1 MQKCLIIKLLQI
13 CKDPIYLQFGRLWS
27 NRFGENG
34 LTDACRA
41 VFSKQAAPKSHA
53 FLFCHEP
60 LPPDTR
66 CGELRGGLS
75 SRVPATATQFR
86 WICNPA
92 QFRIHV
98 PADYKSRRNTEARRR
113 GTKMPARSTEF
124 PLRRLAVR
132 GCERTMR
139 SIRDRISGAAEC
151 QGDCGAIEPTKP
163 TTGMKWRLSIFEVAL
178 AIASAQRNKEAS
190 CGGVGL
196 PAV

>member
-41 VFSKQAAPKSHA
+41 VFSKQAAPTSHA
-53 FLFCHEP
+53 IFSCHEP
-60 LPPDTR
+60 QPPSMR
-66 CGELRGGLS
+66 CGEFRGGLS
-75 SRVPATATQFR
+75 SREPATATQFR
-86 WICNPA
+86 WICNQA
-92 QFRIHV
+92 QLRIHV
-98 PADYKSRRNTEARRR
+98 PADYKSRRNTEARRS
-113 GTKMPARSTEF
+113 GTKKPARSTEF

-139 SIRDRISGAAEC
+139 SIGDRFSGAAEC
-151 QGDCGAIEPTKP
+151 QGDCGAIEPTKLP
-163 TTGMKWRLSIFEVAL
+163 TGMKWRLSIFEVAL
-178 AIASAQRNKEAS
+178 AIASG